1 MKYELNNINM
11 DINKLERANTLARC
25 LLPKVNKLLDI
36 HNYSDGTIG
45 ETLKC
50 LLGIDEDFS
59 NKFTQLLSEVKQRYQ
74 KEFDEL

>member
-1 MKYELNNINM
+1 M
-11 DINKLERANTLARC
+11 DLDKLERANTLAKG

-36 HNYSDGTIG
+36 HNYTDGIIE

-50 LLGIDEDFS
+50 LLGIDEDFC

>member
-1 MKYELNNINM
+1 M
-11 DINKLERANTLARC
+11 DLDKLERANTLAKG

-36 HNYSDGTIG
+36 HGYSDGMIG

>member
-1 MKYELNNINM
+1 M
-11 DINKLERANTLARC
+11 DINKLERANTLAKG

-36 HNYSDGTIG
+36 HNYTDEIIG

>member
-1 MKYELNNINM
+1 M
-11 DINKLERANTLARC
+11 DIDKLERANTLAKG

-36 HNYSDGTIG
+36 HNYTDGIIG

-74 KEFDEL
+74 KEFDEI

>member
-1 MKYELNNINM
+1 M
-11 DINKLERANTLARC
+11 DLDKLERANTLAKG

-36 HNYSDGTIG
+36 HNYTDGIIG
-45 ETLKC
+45 ESLKR
-50 LLGIDEDFS
+50 LLEIDKDFS